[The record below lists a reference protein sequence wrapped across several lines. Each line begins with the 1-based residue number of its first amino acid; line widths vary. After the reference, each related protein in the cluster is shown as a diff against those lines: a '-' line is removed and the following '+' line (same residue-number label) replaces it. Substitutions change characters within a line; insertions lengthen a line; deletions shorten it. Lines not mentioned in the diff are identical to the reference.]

1 MKHMSDPD
9 LPIPPSGVSSVT
21 GEIDRF
27 RYIWFAVIA
36 LFLMASFNGQ
46 WQIGPDS
53 AAYRQIGHQ
62 LATTGRYFF
71 REDVA
76 GLSEYHNKQGT
87 LYPGLPLVLAGLEK
101 LFGPGP
107 LAPLVLMQLLSVLT
121 LILIYRLM
129 LYRIERWAAV
139 CVVVG
144 VGTNPRFLQYA
155 NEILSDV
162 PFLLGVVLTLL
173 GYEWIFRAKDRRSLI
188 QGIALIFGGLLIAA
202 AMRPTF
208 MILAVSVMAAC
219 LWVMVRGRVG
229 IQTGSMG
236 VSPMSSSKK
245 TKTHGRDAHATGRAV
260 MVLGALIFSILV
272 FRYGLDIRRKQTSGM
287 GSGGYE
293 SRMAGKFGD
302 FKHSILARIP
312 ENLGEM
318 LEDAL
323 PMAFLGFRSNVG
335 WIPMGEHRLG
345 FGAMISLA
353 VIAAGISLAWR
364 NMLWGAFVGVT
375 VVSLAIGGPIPRYF
389 LMILPLL
396 LAGWG
401 LFVHAIAMKVR
412 TPGRATWAM
421 RVGLGLVLVFNLVES
436 CNFALTQ
443 RGFSRM
449 VDEHH
454 HLQRLRHVG
463 FLRASHFGQWAGI
476 YDLAKMIHQNVGEQE
491 KILGPEPTILTYL
504 SGRQVYPPH
513 LTVVTPENLKT
524 VFHRA
529 LFSVGKSR
537 QSFNEYDDPIAAFE
551 LAGKLREGAVDAGP
565 VGGYRLSKIEVPLD
579 RP

>member
-1 MKHMSDPD
+1 M
-9 LPIPPSGVSSVT
+9 
-21 GEIDRF
+21 
-27 RYIWFAVIA
+27 VI
-36 LFLMASFNGQ
+36 
-46 WQIGPDS
+46 
-53 AAYRQIGHQ
+53 
-62 LATTGRYFF
+62 
-71 REDVA
+71 
-76 GLSEYHNKQGT
+76 
-87 LYPGLPLVLAGLEK
+87 
-101 LFGPGP
+101 
-107 LAPLVLMQLLSVLT
+107 
-121 LILIYRLM
+121 
-129 LYRIERWAAV
+129 
-139 CVVVG
+139 
-144 VGTNPRFLQYA
+144 
-155 NEILSDV
+155 
-162 PFLLGVVLTLL
+162 
-173 GYEWIFRAKDRRSLI
+173 
-188 QGIALIFGGLLIAA
+188 
-202 AMRPTF
+202 
-208 MILAVSVMAAC
+208 
-219 LWVMVRGRVG
+219 
-229 IQTGSMG
+229 
-236 VSPMSSSKK
+236 
-245 TKTHGRDAHATGRAV
+245 
-260 MVLGALIFSILV
+260 GALILSILV

-318 LEDAL
+318 LENAL
-323 PMAFLGFRSNVG
+323 PMAFLGDRFSMAFLRDRFNIRWVHLG
-335 WIPMGEHRLG
+335 DHLLG
-345 FGAMISLA
+345 FGTLVSLA
-353 VIAAGISLAWR
+353 AIGAGISLAKR
-364 NMLWGAFVGVT
+364 NVLWGALVGVT
-375 VVSLAIGGPIPRYF
+375 AITLTIGGPIPRYF

-401 LFVHAIAMKVR
+401 ILIHEVATKFH
-412 TPGRATWAM
+412 TPWRAALAM
-421 RVGLGLVLVFNLVES
+421 RLGLGFVLVLNIFFSINFVFI
-436 CNFALTQ
+436 Q
-443 RGFSRM
+443 RGFSPL

>member
-1 MKHMSDPD
+1 MKQMSDPD

-27 RYIWFAVIA
+27 RCIWFAVIA

-236 VSPMSSSKK
+236 VSPMSSSSKP
-245 TKTHGRDAHATGRAV
+245 KTHRRDPHATSRAAMV
-260 MVLGALIFSILV
+260 MGALILSILV
-272 FRYGLDIRRKQTSGM
+272 FRYGLDIRRKQTSGVA
-287 GSGGYE
+287 SGGYE

-524 VFHRA
+524 VFRRS

-565 VGGYRLSKIEVPLD
+565 VGGYRLSKIEVPID

>member
-1 MKHMSDPD
+1 MQDSS
-9 LPIPPSGVSSVT
+9 LSTRPSGVLSVT
-21 GEIDRF
+21 SEIDRY
-27 RYIWFAVIA
+27 RHLWFAVIA
-36 LFLMASFNGQ
+36 LFMLASFNGQ

-87 LYPGLPLVLAGLEK
+87 LYPGLPLLLAGLEK
-101 LFGPGP
+101 FFGPGP
-107 LAPLVLMQLLSVLT
+107 LAPLVVIQSLAVLSLV
-121 LILIYRLM
+121 LIYRLM
-129 LYRIERWAAV
+129 LFRVDRWAAV

-173 GYEWIFRAKDRRSLI
+173 GFEWIFRAVDQKGLAK
-188 QGIALIFGGLLIAA
+188 GWGLVLAGLLLAA
-202 AMRPTF
+202 VMRPTF
-208 MILAVSVMAAC
+208 MILAGSIVAAC
-219 LWVMVRGRVG
+219 LWIVACGRTGLQRSSAADNRALSVRWRSGLV
-229 IQTGSMG
+229 IAALV
-236 VSPMSSSKK
+236 VS
-245 TKTHGRDAHATGRAV
+245 V
-260 MVLGALIFSILV
+260 LV
-272 FRYGLDIRRKQTSGM
+272 FRFGLDIRRKQSSGM
-287 GSGGYE
+287 ASGGYE
-293 SRMAGKFGD
+293 ARMVGKFGD

-318 LEDAL
+318 FENAL
-323 PMAFLGFRSNVG
+323 PMALLGYRSNVG
-335 WIPMGEHRLG
+335 LIPLGEHRLG
-345 FGAMISLA
+345 FGTVVSLA
-353 VIAAGISLAWR
+353 AIMAGISLARR
-364 NMLWGAFVGVT
+364 NVLWGAFVAGT
-375 VVSLAIGGPIPRYF
+375 VISLAIGGPIPRYF

-401 LFVHAIAMKVR
+401 LLAYEVAKKFQ
-412 TPGRATWAM
+412 TPWRAEWAM
-421 RVGLGLVLVFNLVES
+421 RVGLGMVLVLNLVES

-443 RGFSRM
+443 RGFARP

-454 HLQRLRHVG
+454 HWQGFHHVG
-463 FLRASHFGQWAGI
+463 FLRTSHFGQWTGI
-476 YDLAKMIHQNVGEQE
+476 YELAKMIHRNVGEQE

-513 LTVVTPENLKT
+513 QTVVTSVNLKT
-524 VFHRA
+524 IFHRA
-529 LFSVGKSR
+529 LFTTGKSR
-537 QSFNEYDDPIAAFE
+537 QSFSEYDDPMAAFE
-551 LAGKLREGAVDAGP
+551 KAGKLREGTTDAGP
-565 VGGYRLSKIEVPLD
+565 VGNYRLSKLEVPLA